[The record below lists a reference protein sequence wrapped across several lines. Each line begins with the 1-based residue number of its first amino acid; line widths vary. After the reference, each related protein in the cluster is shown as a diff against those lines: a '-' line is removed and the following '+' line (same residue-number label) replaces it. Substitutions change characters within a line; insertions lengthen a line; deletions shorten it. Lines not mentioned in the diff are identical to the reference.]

1 MLDINALFDMRGQ
14 TVLITGGG
22 TGLGRRFAEVLS
34 SVGARVI
41 LCARRPEKLEAAA
54 DAINADGGDAH
65 WVVMDVADGE
75 SVQAG
80 FAKVAGIAPVDVVI
94 NNAAI
99 VVEPLLHDLAEE
111 QWDSVMDVNLKGCW
125 LVAREAVRAMIERG
139 EGGVIVNISSVMGY
153 CVQKGTSA
161 YATSKA
167 ALIHLTRS
175 MAWEWA
181 RYQVRVNA
189 LAPGYFRTEMAEE
202 WLETEAGKRLIKR
215 IPQRRLGQHP
225 DLDAAILM
233 LASPAS
239 GYMTGSVMTVDG
251 GITLST
257 I

>member
-1 MLDINALFDMRGQ
+1 MVNVASLFDMSGQ

-41 LCARRPEKLEAAA
+41 VCARRREKLEETV
-54 DAINADGGDAH
+54 DAINGNGGEAH
-65 WVVMDVADGE
+65 WITMDVADSGSVRE
-75 SVQAG
+75 SFEQ
-80 FAKVAGIAPVDVVI
+80 VAAIAPVDVVI

-99 VVEPLLHDLAEE
+99 VVEPLLHELAEE

-125 LVAREAVRAMIERG
+125 LVAREAVRPMIERG
-139 EGGVIVNISSVMGY
+139 GGGVIVNISSVMGY

-181 RYQVRVNA
+181 RYQIRVNA
-189 LAPGYFRTEMAEE
+189 LAPGYFRTELAEE
-202 WLETEAGKRLIKR
+202 WLETEAGKRLLKR

-225 DLDAAILM
+225 DLDAAILL

-239 GYMTGSVMTVDG
+239 AYMTGSVMTVDG

>member
-1 MLDINALFDMRGQ
+1 MLDINKLFDMRGQ

-41 LCARRPEKLEAAA
+41 LCARRPEKLEEAA
-54 DAINADGGDAH
+54 DAINEDGGDAH

-125 LVAREAVRAMIERG
+125 LVAREAVRSMIERG

-153 CVQKGTSA
+153 CVQKGTSV

-167 ALIHLTRS
+167 ALIHL
-175 MAWEWA
+175 
-181 RYQVRVNA
+181 VRVNA
-189 LAPGYFRTEMAEE
+189 LAPGYFRTELAEE
-202 WLETEAGKRLIKR
+202 WLETEAGKRLLKR

>member
-1 MLDINALFDMRGQ
+1 MNVASLFDMSGQ

-22 TGLGRRFAEVLS
+22 TGLGRRFAEVLA

-41 LCARRPEKLEAAA
+41 LCARRRAKLEETAAA
-54 DAINADGGDAH
+54 IDEEGGEAH
-65 WVVMDVADGE
+65 VVTMDVADAG
-75 SVQAG
+75 SVADG
-80 FAKVAGIAPVDVVI
+80 FARAAGIAPVDVVV

-99 VVEPLLHDLAEE
+99 VVEPLLHELSEE
-111 QWDSVMDVNLKGCW
+111 QWDSLMDVNLKGCW
-125 LVAREAVRAMIERG
+125 LVAREAVRPMIERG
-139 EGGVIVNISSVMGY
+139 DGGVIVNISSVMGF
-153 CVQKGTSA
+153 CVQKGTSP

-181 RYQVRVNA
+181 RYGIRVNA
-189 LAPGYFRTEMAEE
+189 LAPGYFRTELAEE
-202 WLETEAGKRLIKR
+202 WLETEHGRRLLKR

-225 DLDAAILM
+225 DLDGAILL

-239 GYMTGSVMTVDG
+239 AYMTGSVTMVDG
-251 GITLST
+251 GITMST